1 MNYEDDD
8 KERNLYSNIRAS
20 MYYLPPDG
28 ANDDATFVVGIGV
41 ADTGVVEIGIE
52 DMPAT
57 PDMDADTAGEAAGAG
72 FATAVPMN

>member
-1 MNYEDDD
+1 MKMKIKREIYIVIFE
-8 KERNLYSNIRAS
+8 YV
-20 MYYLPPDG
+20 LPPDG

-72 FATAVPMN
+72 FATAVPVN